1 MSFNEKAFWE
11 NRTKIYLE
19 ETKNLHKWSGDKT
32 FIIKERITE
41 VEEELEQARDKAKN
55 RQDDLCLLK
64 VVYNRFKRE
73 ENYRARLTIKC
84 LSSMSRG

>member
-55 RQDDLCLLK
+55 LQDELFLLK
-64 VVYNRFKRE
+64 VEYNRLLEK
-73 ENYRARLTIKC
+73 LTN
-84 LSSMSRG
+84 